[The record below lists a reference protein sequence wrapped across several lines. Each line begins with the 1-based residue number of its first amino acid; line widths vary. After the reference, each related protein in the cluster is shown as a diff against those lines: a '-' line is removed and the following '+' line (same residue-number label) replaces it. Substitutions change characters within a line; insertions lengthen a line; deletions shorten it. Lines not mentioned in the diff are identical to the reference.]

1 MSAEVISMADFKSSA
16 KKLEVEPKETP
27 ENDYETEMMDAA
39 LLMSHIG
46 ETTSHDIATLY
57 FIWADALDILIQCGW
72 TPEDLH
78 GRVSRAWEERD
89 TYKEEED
96 E

>member
-16 KKLEVEPKETP
+16 KNLEVEPKEAP
-27 ENDYETEMMDAA
+27 ENDYEMEMMDAA

-46 ETTSHDIATLY
+46 ETTDANIATLY

-78 GRVSRAWEERD
+78 GQVTKAWEARD
-89 TYKEEED
+89 KEEEED